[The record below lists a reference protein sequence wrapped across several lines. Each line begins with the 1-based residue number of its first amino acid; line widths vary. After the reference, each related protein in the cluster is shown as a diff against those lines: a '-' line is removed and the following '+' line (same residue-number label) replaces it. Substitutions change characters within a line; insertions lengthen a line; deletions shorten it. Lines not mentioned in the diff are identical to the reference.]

1 MFILKELMEN
11 RGYKYIKTERPEL
24 TTRLVTFRKLRT
36 LREYVTIKVDE
47 RELEGISD
55 RNIIEIH
62 YEKLIKKAL
71 KDV

>member
-11 RGYKYIKTERPEL
+11 KGYKYIKTERIEL

-36 LREYVTIKVDE
+36 LRECVTIKVDE

-55 RNIIEIH
+55 RNIIEIF
-62 YEKLIKKAL
+62 YENLIKKAL